1 MTTKPTT
8 AEILHETT
16 SGILNTTMTHTS
28 ARCPFWGA
36 ITTVISGRCPVCA
49 ATAKAPS

>member
-1 MTTKPTT
+1 MTTKHTT
-8 AEILHETT
+8 AEILHEST
-16 SGILNTTMTHTS
+16 SGTLSTTMTYTS

-49 ATAKAPS
+49 ATARAPS